1 MVTSVDVA
9 RAAGVSQAT
18 VSRVLSGSPKVAP
31 ATRQRVLA
39 ALAETGYTP
48 NLVARAMKTRR
59 TGTIGVVVAT
69 ITNPFYPHLIEALA
83 TALGEANYRMILWT
97 TEGAGETSALQA
109 IRQGVVDGLVFT
121 TVTPESRPLVEAL
134 ALGEPVVLVNR
145 GVERVGCDQVRT
157 DNVGGAV
164 AMAAYL
170 LRGGHRR
177 IGLISGLASASTAVE
192 REAGFRKGL
201 AEHGA
206 PMDETLFRRT
216 DFSHEQGKAAMRELL
231 SATSPPTAVFCV
243 NDLTA
248 FGAIDGARSLGLAV
262 PEDVE
267 VAGFDDIDMASWEG
281 YDLTTVRQ
289 PIDEMAHSAIELLH
303 ARIRQPDRAPQQVTF
318 PSNVVVRGSTAHR
331 AFEAAG

>member
-18 VSRVLSGSPKVAP
+18 VSRVLSGSPKVAT

-83 TALGEANYRMILWT
+83 AALGDADFRMILWT
-97 TEGAGETSALQA
+97 SEGPGEASALEA

-121 TVTPESRPLVEAL
+121 TVTPESRPLAEAL
-134 ALGEPVVLVNR
+134 ARGEPVVLVNR
-145 GVERVGCDQVRT
+145 GVDGVPCDQVMT
-157 DNVGGAV
+157 DNLGGGA
-164 AMAAYL
+164 AAAAYL
-170 LRGGHRR
+170 CQAGHGR
-177 IGLISGLASASTAVE
+177 IGVIGGPPHASTAVE
-192 REAGFRKGL
+192 REAGFRRGL
-201 AEHGA
+201 EGWGLHVEE
-206 PMDETLFRRT
+206 DLYRRG
-216 DFSHEQGKAAMRELL
+216 DFSHRSGHEMMRALL
-231 SATSPPTAVFCV
+231 SSAHPPTAVFCV

-248 FGAIDGARSLGLAV
+248 FGAIDGARSLGVRV
-262 PEDVE
+262 PEDVW

-289 PIDEMAHSAIELLH
+289 PIAEMASTAVELL
-303 ARIRQPDRAPQQVTF
+303 RQRVNSPHRSPRHVAF
-318 PSNVVVRGSTAHR
+318 PSFLVVRGSTAHTPV
-331 AFEAAG
+331 EAQ